1 MFFASLGGNVSME
14 IIIFSI
20 VAVVAGFI
28 LGYFLRQSI
37 ARKRLD
43 SAEGKIEKLVEEAEK
58 KSQELVLNAKKQAVE
73 ILEQAKKKEDEREQQ
88 IIRNEQRLEK
98 RENVIDQKTE
108 EIEQTKKLLEQKVEE
123 VKKIRQQSEET
134 RQSELDR
141 LEKIAGLS
149 KEQAKSILL
158 QLTEEENRGAL
169 AERIAK
175 IERQGND
182 EIEKRAKNIMTSV
195 IQKYAGSHAA
205 EVVTTTVSIP
215 SDEVKG
221 RIIGRE
227 GRNIKALEK
236 LTGVEIIVDDTP
248 EAVVISGFDPVRREI
263 ARITLEKLIGDGRI
277 HPTRIEEAYEFAKK
291 EIDNKVKEAGEAA
304 TYDLGIAGLDPKL
317 VYLLGRL
324 RYRTSFGQN
333 VLLHSLEVAHLS
345 GALAAEL
352 GADVTV
358 AKKAGLLHDIGKAV
372 DHEIQG
378 THIEIGIKILERF
391 NMPKEVIDAM
401 KSHHEDYPFET
412 PESFII
418 AAADAISASRPGAR
432 KDTLEKYLKRL
443 EELEATAN
451 SFAGVE
457 RTYAIQAGREI
468 RVFVK
473 PEMVDDL
480 GALKLAR
487 EIADKIEQDLKYP
500 GEIRVNVL
508 RETRSVEYAR

>member
-1 MFFASLGGNVSME
+1 MGIGELLIVLVSLLAGAGG
-14 IIIFSI
+14 
-20 VAVVAGFI
+20 
-28 LGYFLRQSI
+28 GYVFRQSI
-37 ARKRLD
+37 AKKQLD
-43 SAEGKIEKLVEEAEK
+43 SAEGRAEKLTVEAEK
-58 KSQELVLNAKKQAVE
+58 NSQELILDAKNKAVE
-73 ILEQAKKKEDEREQQ
+73 ILEEAKKKEKEREDQ
-88 IIRNEQRLEK
+88 ILRSEQRLEK
-98 RENVIDQKTE
+98 KENVIDQKTE
-108 EIEQTKKLLEQKVEE
+108 ELEKSKQVLEQKVEE
-123 VKKIRQQSEET
+123 VRKIRLEAEEA
-134 RQSELDR
+134 RKRELER

-149 KEQAKSILL
+149 KEQAKAILL
-158 QLTEEENRGAL
+158 QLTEEENRAVL

-175 IERQGND
+175 IEREGRED
-182 EIEKRAKNIMTSV
+182 LEKRAKNIMTSV

-205 EVVTTTVSIP
+205 DVVTTTVSIP

-263 ARITLEKLIGDGRI
+263 ARMTLEKLIGDGRI
-277 HPTRIEEAYEFAKK
+277 HPTRIEEAVDFAKK
-291 EIDNKVKEAGEAA
+291 EIENKIKEAGEAA

-317 VYLLGRL
+317 VHLIGRL
-324 RYRTSFGQN
+324 RYRTSYGQN

-352 GADVTV
+352 GADVAV

-378 THIEIGIKILERF
+378 THIEIGMKIMEKF
-391 NMPKEVIDAM
+391 NMPQEVVDAM

-443 EELEATAN
+443 EELESTAN

-457 RTYAIQAGREI
+457 KTYAIQAGREI

-473 PEMVDDL
+473 PEEIDDL

-500 GEIRVNVL
+500 GEIKVNVL

>member
-1 MFFASLGGNVSME
+1 MVILVVISSL
-14 IIIFSI
+14 I
-20 VAVVAGFI
+20 VGLGLGATG
-28 LGYFLRQSI
+28 GYFMRQAI
-37 ARKRLD
+37 AKKQLD
-43 SAEGKIEKLVEEAEK
+43 TAEGKVENILTDAEK
-58 KSQELVLNAKKQAVE
+58 KSQEL
-73 ILEQAKKKEDEREQQ
+73 ILEAKNKAVDILEEAKKKEKVKDDQ

-98 RENVIDQKTE
+98 KEELLDVKIE
-108 EIEQTKKLLEQKVEE
+108 EIEKGKKLLEQKAEE
-123 VKKIRQQSEET
+123 VKKIRQESEQI
-134 RQSELDR
+134 RAKELER

-149 KEQAKSILL
+149 KDQAKGVLL
-158 QLTEEENRGAL
+158 QLTEEENRETM
-169 AERIAK
+169 AERISKLEKEGKA
-175 IERQGND
+175 D
-182 EIEKRAKNIMTSV
+182 LEKRAKNIMTSV

-205 EVVTTTVSIP
+205 EVVTTTVAIP

-227 GRNIKALEK
+227 GRNIKALER

-277 HPTRIEEAYEFAKK
+277 HPTRIEEAVEFAKK
-291 EIDNKVKEAGEAA
+291 EIDNKIKEAGEAA
-304 TYDLGIAGLDPKL
+304 VYDLAIAGLDPKI
-317 VYLLGRL
+317 VYLIGRL
-324 RYRTSFGQN
+324 RYRTSYGQN

-352 GADVTV
+352 GADVVV

-378 THIEIGIKILERF
+378 THVEIGVKILEKF
-391 NMPKEVIDAM
+391 KMAKEIIDAM

-412 PESFII
+412 AESFIV

-432 KDTLEKYLKRL
+432 KDTLENYLKRL

-451 SFAGVE
+451 SFEGVE
-457 RTYAIQAGREI
+457 KTYAIQAGREI

-473 PEMVDDL
+473 PEEVDDL
-480 GALKLAR
+480 GALKMAR
-487 EIADKIEQDLKYP
+487 QIADKIEQELKYP
-500 GEIRVNVL
+500 GEIKINVI
-508 RETRSVEYAR
+508 RETRSVEFAR

>member
-1 MFFASLGGNVSME
+1 MT
-14 IIIFSI
+14 IIII
-20 VAVVAGFI
+20 LGVVGGLAAGFGV
-28 LGYFLRQSI
+28 GYVTRQSI

-43 SAEGKIEKLVEEAEK
+43 TVEGQIEKKIEESEK
-58 KSQELVLNAKKQAVE
+58 KSEETVLNAKKRAVE
-73 ILEQAKKKEDEREQQ
+73 ILEAAKKQEKEREDQ
-88 IIRNEQRLEK
+88 ILRTEQRLEK
-98 RENVIDQKTE
+98 RETTIDQKTE
-108 EIEQTKKLLEQKVEE
+108 EIEREHKLLEQKAEE
-123 VKKIRQQSEET
+123 VRKIRQESEEV
-134 RQSELDR
+134 RKKELER

-149 KEQAKSILL
+149 KEQAKNILL
-158 QLTEEENRGAL
+158 QLTEEENRDLL
-169 AERIAK
+169 AQHIAK
-175 IERQGND
+175 IEKEGMED
-182 EIEKRAKNIMTSV
+182 IEKRAKTLMTSI

-205 EVVTTTVSIP
+205 EIVTTTVSIP

-263 ARITLEKLIGDGRI
+263 ARIALEKLIGDGRI
-277 HPTRIEEAYEFAKK
+277 HPTRIEESVEFAKK
-291 EIDNKVKEAGEAA
+291 EIDGKIREAGEAA

-317 VYLLGRL
+317 VYLIGRL

-352 GADVTV
+352 GADVAI

-372 DHEIQG
+372 DHEIEG
-378 THIEIGIKILERF
+378 THVEIGIKIMEKF
-391 NMPKEVIDAM
+391 KMPEEVINAM

-432 KDTLEKYLKRL
+432 KDTVEKYLKRL
-443 EELEATAN
+443 EELESTAN
-451 SFAGVE
+451 SFSGVE
-457 RTYAIQAGREI
+457 KTYAIQAGREI

-473 PEMVDDL
+473 PEEIDDL

-500 GEIRVNVL
+500 GEIKVNVL

>member
-1 MFFASLGGNVSME
+1 MGIGDL
-14 IIIFSI
+14 I
-20 VAVVAGFI
+20 VAIFALAIGAGV
-28 LGYFLRQSI
+28 GYVTRQSI
-37 ARKRLD
+37 AKKQLD
-43 SAEGKIEKLVEEAEK
+43 SAEGKAEKLAEEAEK
-58 KSQELVLNAKKQAVE
+58 KSQETILMAKNKAVE
-73 ILEQAKKKEDEREQQ
+73 ILEEAKKNEKQREEQ
-88 IIRNEQRLEK
+88 ILRSEQRLEK
-98 RENVIDQKTE
+98 KETIIDQKTE
-108 EIEQTKKLLEQKVEE
+108 EIEKSRTVLEQKMEE
-123 VKKIRQQSEET
+123 VRAIRVDAEEA
-134 RQSELDR
+134 RKRELDR

-149 KEQAKSILL
+149 KEQAKTILL
-158 QLTEEENRGAL
+158 QLTEEENRDLL
-169 AERIAK
+169 AQHIAK
-175 IERQGND
+175 IERQGLE

-263 ARITLEKLIGDGRI
+263 ARLTLEKLIGDGRI
-277 HPTRIEEAYEFAKK
+277 HPTRIEEAVEFAKK
-291 EIDNKVKEAGEAA
+291 EIDNKIKEAGEAA

-317 VYLLGRL
+317 VYLIGRL

-352 GADVTV
+352 GADVSV

-378 THIEIGIKILERF
+378 THIEIGIKILEKF
-391 NMPKEVIDAM
+391 SMPKEVIDAM

-443 EELEATAN
+443 EELETTAN
-451 SFAGVE
+451 SFSGVE
-457 RTYAIQAGREI
+457 KTYAIQAGREI

-473 PEMVDDL
+473 PEEIDDL

-487 EIADKIEQDLKYP
+487 EIADKIETDLKYP
-500 GEIRVNVL
+500 GEIKVNVL

>member
-1 MFFASLGGNVSME
+1 MN
-14 IIIFSI
+14 IIFLVFGSI
-20 VAVVAGFI
+20 VAGFFI
-28 LGYFLRQSI
+28 GYVTRQSV
-37 ARKRLD
+37 AKKRVD
-43 SAEGKIEKLVEEAEK
+43 SAEGKIEKLLEEAEK
-58 KSQELVLNAKKQAVE
+58 KSQDTVLTAKKQAVE
-73 ILEQAKKKEDEREQQ
+73 ILEQAKRKEDEREQQ
-88 IIRNEQRLEK
+88 LMRNEQRLEK
-98 RENVIDQKTE
+98 RENTIEQKAE
-108 EIEQTKKLLEQKVEE
+108 EIEQIKRALEQKVEE
-123 VKKIRQQSEET
+123 VKKIRLESEET
-134 RQSELDR
+134 RQRELDR

-149 KEQAKSILL
+149 KEQAKNILL

-175 IERQGND
+175 IEKEGND
-182 EIEKRAKNIMTSV
+182 EIEKRAKNLMTSV
-195 IQKYAGSHAA
+195 IQKYAGSHSA

-291 EIDNKVKEAGEAA
+291 EIDNKIKEAGEAA

-317 VYLLGRL
+317 IYLLGRL
-324 RYRTSFGQN
+324 RYRTSYGQN

-352 GADVTV
+352 GADVAV

-451 SFAGVE
+451 SFSGVE

-473 PEMVDDL
+473 PEAVDDL

-500 GEIRVNVL
+500 GEIKVNVL